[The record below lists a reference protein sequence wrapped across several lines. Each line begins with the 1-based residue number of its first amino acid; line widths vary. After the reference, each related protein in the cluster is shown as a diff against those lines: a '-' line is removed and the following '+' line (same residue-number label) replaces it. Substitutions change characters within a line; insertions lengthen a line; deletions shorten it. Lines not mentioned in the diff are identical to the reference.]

1 MVALHHIHP
10 APAPPPPLAIRDLV
24 PADEPLID
32 ALHTALSPQSRWQRY
47 HGPKPRLG
55 PRERAYLAA
64 TDGRDHV
71 ALVAQDGTG
80 APVAIARF
88 VRLRDRPQAADIAAE
103 VADARQRQGIGSD
116 LIVRL
121 ARRAAAVG
129 VRSFSATVLS
139 ETGLRR
145 SLVRRGWR
153 VVEADGPSAT
163 LEIDVWSLLRAG

>member
-1 MVALHHIHP
+1 MVALHYTHP
-10 APAPPPPLAIRDLV
+10 APASAPPLAIRDLG

-32 ALHTALSPQSRWQRY
+32 ALHAALSAQSRWQRY
-47 HGPKPRLG
+47 HGPKPRLAA
-55 PRERAYLAA
+55 RERAYLAA

-71 ALVAQDGTG
+71 ALVAQDGSG

-88 VRLRDRPQAADIAAE
+88 VRLRDRPQSADIAAE
-103 VADARQRQGIGSD
+103 VADPRQRQGIGSD

-129 VRSFSATVLS
+129 VCRFSATVLS

-163 LEIDVWSLLRAG
+163 LEIDVWALLRAG